1 METNWIGGVV
11 GGGLIGVSAV
21 LMLLFNG
28 RITGIS
34 GIVGDLLVNRTFKDG
49 LWRVMFVVG
58 LLIGAGIY
66 IAISGELQIQMQ
78 ASRSM
83 LIIAGLLVGAGT
95 RLGSGCTSGHGVCGI
110 ARRSKRSITATLI
123 FMAMAMLTV
132 FFTKQVLGV

>member
-11 GGGLIGVSAV
+11 GGGLIGVSAA
-21 LMLLFNG
+21 LLLLFNG

-49 LWRVMFVVG
+49 LWRVMFIVG

-66 IAISGELQIQMQ
+66 IAISGGLQIQMQ

-83 LIIAGLLVGAGT
+83 LIVAGLLVGAGT

-123 FMAMAMLTV
+123 FMAVAMLTV
-132 FFTKQVLGV
+132 FTKQVLGL

>member
-11 GGGLIGVSAV
+11 GGVLIGVSAV

-34 GIVGDLLVNRTFKDG
+34 GIVGDLLVNRSFKDG

-83 LIIAGLLVGAGT
+83 LIVAGLLVGAGT

-123 FMAMAMLTV
+123 FMVMAMLTV
-132 FFTKQVLGV
+132 YTKQVLGV

>member
-21 LMLLFNG
+21 IMLLFNG

-58 LLIGAGIY
+58 LLVGAGIY

-83 LIIAGLLVGAGT
+83 LIVAGLLVGVGT

-132 FFTKQVLGV
+132 YTKQVLGS